1 MALSRY
7 LLCVPLIAAL
17 VLGGGGLHAVLE
29 ATGGCG
35 HDHTAVAEAKA
46 PTCCGHDHCC
56 AGDVGESPADDAPAP
71 THDDSTCVVC
81 VWMASGTLFQVHDV
95 SLTTSERLPAFT
107 PADYRYESRATLTP
121 LGRGPPAV

>member
-29 ATGGCG
+29 ATGG
-35 HDHTAVAEAKA
+35 
-46 PTCCGHDHCC
+46 CGHDHCC